1 MNDPVDAARSDA
13 AEAARIAAAAGQ
25 VLLDLRGEPGSSAD
39 ADALRDRADR
49 RAEAVIAAALA
60 AHFPTDAVLSEER
73 EDDPGRLT
81 APRTWIVDPLDGTF
95 EYGLPGRDDWAVHIA
110 LAVEHVAV
118 AGAVALP
125 ARGVVYDSATVTV
138 PRFGSAARLRIA
150 VSRSRTAPPVTHMLA
165 RLDAVEV
172 RMGSAGAKAMAV
184 VRGEVDGYVHAGG
197 MYQWDSAAPA
207 AVAAAAGLHVSR
219 IDGTPLRYNEPDP
232 WLPDLVICRPDAAA
246 RILTA
251 LAD

>member
-1 MNDPVDAARSDA
+1 MNDPADTVRADAAAAAQIA
-13 AEAARIAAAAGQ
+13 AEAGR
-25 VLLDLRGEPGSSAD
+25 VLLALRGEPGARAD

-60 AHFPTDAVLSEER
+60 ARFPADAVLSEER
-73 EDDPGRLT
+73 EDDRSRLH
-81 APRTWIVDPLDGTF
+81 AARTWIVDPLDGTF
-95 EYGLPGRDDWAVHIA
+95 EYGLPDREDWAVHIA
-110 LAVEHVAV
+110 LAVGHVAV

-125 ARGVVYDSATVTV
+125 ARGVVYDSGTVTA
-138 PRFGSAARLRIA
+138 PDFGAPDRLRIA
-150 VSRSRTAPPVTHMLA
+150 VSRSRAAPPVTHMLA

-246 RILTA
+246 QILTA
-251 LAD
+251 LGD